1 MENITPFS
9 LPTEIWEE
17 AAQENELVNFKRDYE
32 TGSPQAW
39 GQNVGPINTGGAY
52 LRNKLNQHQA
62 EEWVTKQSHFTCKSL
77 SSGRLA
83 LTWLL
88 ARRLNTQISSLR
100 RSVFSETCLAREYWT
115 QLWTWAWLA
124 DLWTLSPTPG
134 CCKSGLF
141 SLVPYC
147 GLLAS
152 QIFHVNIHHTY
163 FTAFEFSKTYRDW
176 KKMFVL
182 KGKEDSVGKDTG
194 YRGWWLTLH
203 AQIPPGGKR
212 NRNH

>member
-39 GQNVGPINTGGAY
+39 GQNVGPINTEGAY

-88 ARRLNTQISSLR
+88 TRRLNTQISSLR
-100 RSVFSETCLAREYWT
+100 RSVFSKTCLAREYWT

-124 DLWTLSPTPG
+124 DLWTLSNPHQAAASQVCFPWCLTAASLPHRY
-134 CCKSGLF
+134 SMSTFSTHILLHL
-141 SLVPYC
+141 SLVKR
-147 GLLAS
+147 
-152 QIFHVNIHHTY
+152 TE
-163 FTAFEFSKTYRDW
+163 TE
-176 KKMFVL
+176 KK
-182 KGKEDSVGKDTG
+182 
-194 YRGWWLTLH
+194 WLF
-203 AQIPPGGKR
+203 
-212 NRNH
+212 